1 MKGADAEAFDALF
14 RNELAALV
22 RTAYLLLGDADE
34 ARDVAQE
41 AFVQL
46 YVHWRKVSEYDAPR
60 LWLRRVAI
68 RQAGKVAVKRKRRR
82 ALETDVAEPYAEPSL
97 PDEELRRA
105 IASLPANQRAAVVLH
120 YYEDRSVAD
129 IGNVLG
135 CSENTAKVHLHRARK
150 RLASVLGER
159 EETPDVS

>member
-1 MKGADAEAFDALF
+1 LKGAEAEAFDALF

-22 RTAYLLLGDADE
+22 RTAYLLLGDRDE

-46 YVHWRKVSEYDAPR
+46 YVRWRKVSGYDAPR

-68 RQAGKVAVKRKRRR
+68 RQAGKVAAKRKRRR
-82 ALETDVAEPYAEPSL
+82 SLEADVPDVRPEPSL

-105 IASLPANQRAAVVLH
+105 IASLPGNQRAAIVLH

-150 RLASVLGER
+150 RLASLLGE
-159 EETPDVS
+159 EAADVP